1 MYTKVE
7 TDLSV
12 DDMYSILL
20 DFNVA
25 TQKELNLVTSIN
37 GFNEESFYAIL
48 YVRTGLRR
56 FIDLFE
62 EV

>member
-25 TQKELNLVTSIN
+25 TQKELNFVTSIN
-37 GFNEESFYAIL
+37 GFNEESFYDIL

>member
-37 GFNEESFYAIL
+37 GFNEESFYDIL

>member
-25 TQKELNLVTSIN
+25 TQKELNLITSIN
-37 GFNEESFYAIL
+37 GFNEESFYDIL

>member
-37 GFNEESFYAIL
+37 SFNEESFYDIL

>member
-37 GFNEESFYAIL
+37 GFNEESFYDIL
-48 YVRTGLRR
+48 YVRTGLIR

>member
-12 DDMYSILL
+12 DDIYSILL

-37 GFNEESFYAIL
+37 GFNEESFYDIL

>member
-1 MYTKVE
+1 MYIKVE

-37 GFNEESFYAIL
+37 GFNEESFYDIL